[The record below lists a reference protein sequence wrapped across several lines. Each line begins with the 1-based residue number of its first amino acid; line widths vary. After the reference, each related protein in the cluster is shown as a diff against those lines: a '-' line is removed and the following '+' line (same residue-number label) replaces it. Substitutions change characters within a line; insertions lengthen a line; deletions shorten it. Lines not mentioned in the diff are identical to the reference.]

1 MDGNPISNARISF
14 GWDLELFFLVVGNL
28 WGICSFKN
36 EMSQTV
42 LTSQTASCLAV
53 LPGIPCFHFVP
64 SVAVPMT
71 TWNLRFRDSSILLK
85 FLPRKKIKDPISCDM
100 AMTVVKVRARARNLF
115 LLHIQTIQPN
125 LFNPFEWWTH
135 GIDGIHSSELF
146 GNWRW
151 GEVRPSKFHIGNPRG
166 VVMWTFL
173 DSLHLCCTRHFV
185 WTDGGQAWKHI
196 FPKKFSTKTMDSLR
210 ILKLISMIPS
220 GITYEVLFGEITTAD
235 EPRSWEAETHGAW
248 ENRT

>member
-1 MDGNPISNARISF
+1 MGSWVVFFSCGKSVRN
-14 GWDLELFFLVVGNL
+14 LFFQEWDEPN
-28 WGICSFKN
+28 CSHFPNRIVFGRFARHSLFSFCAFRRSSDDHLEPPVSGQQYFAQVPASQKN
-36 EMSQTV
+36 
-42 LTSQTASCLAV
+42 
-53 LPGIPCFHFVP
+53 
-64 SVAVPMT
+64 
-71 TWNLRFRDSSILLK
+71 
-85 FLPRKKIKDPISCDM
+85 IKDPISCDM

-151 GEVRPSKFHIGNPRG
+151 GEVQPSKFRIGNPRG

-220 GITYEVLFGEITTAD
+220 GITYEVLFGEITTTD